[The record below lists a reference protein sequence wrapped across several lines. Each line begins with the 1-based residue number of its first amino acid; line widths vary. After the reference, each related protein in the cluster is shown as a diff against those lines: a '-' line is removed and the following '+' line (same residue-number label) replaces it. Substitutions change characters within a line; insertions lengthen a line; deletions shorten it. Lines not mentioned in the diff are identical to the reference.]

1 MFRKSA
7 NPHKHW
13 FFPLS
18 SGMELRS
25 TVLTHDNLGDFRVW
39 CRDVYR
45 ILEAFF
51 IIPHPSAPSFP
62 VDFPRPWLH
71 NPFERTAHAVV
82 GGIDRER
89 VVLFGVLFQ
98 CFFSKLHFFPEKGKC
113 IFILRVGVEV
123 KVHFNNS
130 KADLINPGEQLFA
143 GWHLRHHRHCPPP
156 FPQNGLQSSGN
167 KVPFFNAAERS

>member
-1 MFRKSA
+1 
-7 NPHKHW
+7 
-13 FFPLS
+13 
-18 SGMELRS
+18 MELRA
-25 TVLTHDNLGDFRVW
+25 TVLTHDNLGDFGVW

-89 VVLFGVLFQ
+89 AVLFGVLFQ

-130 KADLINPGEQLFA
+130 KADLINPGEQLLA